1 MSTRT
6 FQWMVMTCWSAILV
20 AFVTLVISQRISTS
34 GARWVVVVFLIG
46 LATVLKIIGNGTAA
60 APVSRLLHDKF

>member
-6 FQWMVMTCWSAILV
+6 FQWVVMTSWSAILL
-20 AFVTLVISQRISTS
+20 AFVTLVISQRISAS
-34 GARWVVVVFLIG
+34 GAGWVGAFFLIG
-46 LATVLKIIGNGTAA
+46 LAAVLKIIGNGTAA